1 MLLDGVPSGSMPLND
16 GDALTLGRAP
26 ECNIRIRVSSVS
38 KLSAR
43 LIGEGT
49 TAYFVNETATNP
61 ATLTRSGLVLPTPQG
76 SPIHLEQGDSLRF
89 ATRDFLFEYGA
100 WRGTTHWR
108 GRDPTCSF
116 PTLPL
121 LLCA

>member
-1 MLLDGVPSGSMPLND
+1 MIGHLVVLLDGVPSGSMPLND

-49 TAYFVNETATNP
+49 TAYFVNETSTNP
-61 ATLTRSGLVLPTPQG
+61 AILTRSGVVLPTPQ
-76 SPIHLEQGDSLRF
+76 STPIHLEQGDSLRF

-100 WRGTTHWR
+100 WHTTWR
-108 GRDPTCSF
+108 GGAYF
-116 PTLPL
+116 
-121 LLCA
+121 